1 MPADNPADTTPQPP
15 QTFQRAHV
23 SFIAAGH
30 ALHDTYTGFLPPLLP
45 RLIESFTL
53 SRTEAGLLTTF
64 LQLPSLL
71 QPFFGMLGDR
81 ANLRWMVILAPAVTA
96 SLMSVLGWSN
106 SYALLALLL
115 LAAGLSSAAFHA
127 TAPVLAGGLS
137 GKQMGKGMGF
147 WMVGG
152 ELGRALGPIIIVTA
166 LRFGDL
172 KSSSWLMIPGIL
184 ATLFLAVRLR
194 RAPVVQSNQQ
204 FKGGWPAV
212 LAILPLF
219 IPLMGLIAA
228 RAMMLSAIATYLPT
242 FLTESGSDL
251 WTAGA
256 ALTLVES
263 AGIVG
268 ALLGGLA
275 SDRFGRNTILRA
287 AMLASTVGMLLFL
300 NLDGLLQMG
309 ALLLTGFFSLSIA
322 PVIMAVVQETYPEQR
337 SLSNGIYMALSFV
350 IRSAA
355 TVILG
360 LIGDSINL
368 YWAFTLS
375 AAVMLVGMPLI
386 QRLPAPAGIAERPS
400 PERSS

>member
-1 MPADNPADTTPQPP
+1 MSADNTTRSTTTPPE
-15 QTFQRAHV
+15 TFQQSHV

-45 RLIESFTL
+45 RLIEAFTL

-81 ANLRWMVILAPAVTA
+81 VNLRWMVILAPAVTA
-96 SLMSVLGWSN
+96 TLMSVLGWSN

-115 LAAGLSSAAFHA
+115 MAAGLSSAAFHA
-127 TAPVLAGGLS
+127 TAPVLAGSLS
-137 GKQMGKGMGF
+137 GRQMGKGMGF

-172 KSSSWLMIPGIL
+172 KSSAWLMIPGIL
-184 ATLFLAVRLR
+184 ASLFLAVRLR
-194 RAPVVQSNQQ
+194 RAPIIQSKQQ
-204 FKGGWPAV
+204 FQGGWSAV
-212 LAILPLF
+212 RAILPLF
-219 IPLMGLIAA
+219 MPLMGLIAA
-228 RAMMLSAIATYLPT
+228 RVLMLSALSTYLPT
-242 FLTESGSDL
+242 FLTETGANL
-251 WTAGA
+251 WAAGA
-256 ALTLVES
+256 ALTLVEI
-263 AGIVG
+263 AGIIG

-275 SDRFGRNTILRA
+275 SDRFGRNTIIKG
-287 AMLASTVGMLLFL
+287 AMLASTAGMLLFL
-300 NLDGLLQMG
+300 NLTGWLQMA

-322 PVIMAVVQETYPEQR
+322 PVVMAVVQETYPEQR
-337 SLSNGIYMALSFV
+337 SLANGVYMALSFV

-355 TVILG
+355 TILLG
-360 LIGDSINL
+360 LIGDNLNL

-375 AAVMLVGMPLI
+375 AAVMLVGIPLV
-386 QRLPAPAGIAERPS
+386 QRLPAPGGAQPSATAEG
-400 PERSS
+400 